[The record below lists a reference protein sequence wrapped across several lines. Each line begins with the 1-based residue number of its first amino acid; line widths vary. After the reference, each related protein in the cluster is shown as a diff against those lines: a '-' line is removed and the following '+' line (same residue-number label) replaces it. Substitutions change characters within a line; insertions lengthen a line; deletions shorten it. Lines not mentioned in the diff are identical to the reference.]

1 MCNGLDKPFWNKKWG
16 KDQKCAIT
24 CSRLRP
30 GKDRNGLSYTIEL
43 ECGHR
48 FWRKALVQWVI
59 TSYAN
64 TTEHAHPSCPVCRQH
79 IKKL

>member
-1 MCNGLDKPFWNKKWG
+1 MCEDLRKPFWNKKWG

-30 GKDRNGLSYTIEL
+30 GKDCNGLSYTIEL

-48 FWRKALVQWVI
+48 FWRKALLQWI
-59 TSYAN
+59 IASYSN
-64 TTEHAHPSCPVCRQH
+64 DNLEPSCPVCRQL